1 MSELHEETHYQ
12 IALTN
17 RQVLTAFVILLGCLF
32 VAFFAGVR
40 IGRDVLSGAD
50 HEAAAEAGKASDESD
65 LNDEL
70 AFFSST
76 SGTRKNSAPKA
87 VGTDRS
93 GRGRPGRDRPRRGQP
108 ALENTQSTL
117 EPRAATPSVA
127 ESPLVAEESQARS
140 AQIESGL
147 PSPVVMRPGELARR
161 ADELRPATAFDS
173 PAIIQVFSSTERSQ
187 AESVLERLMIAGF
200 RGYLSPFTID
210 GQKHYR
216 VRVGPLSDRAQ
227 AVEQAA
233 RLERELGLDTWIP
246 STID

>member
-40 IGRDVLSGAD
+40 IGRDVLSGTD
-50 HEAAAEAGKASDESD
+50 KEATAKAGEASDESD
-65 LNDEL
+65 LADEL

-76 SGTRKNSAPKA
+76 SGTRKSSAPKA
-87 VGTDRS
+87 VGTDRP
-93 GRGRPGRDRPRRGQP
+93 GRGQPGRDRS
-108 ALENTQSTL
+108 ALGNTQPTL

-127 ESPLVAEESQARS
+127 EEPLFAEESQARD
-140 AQIESGL
+140 AQIESAL
-147 PSPVVMRPGELARR
+147 PSPVVMRPGELARG
-161 ADELRPATAFDS
+161 ADPRLPAAASGS
-173 PAIIQVFSSTERSQ
+173 PAVIQVFSSTDRSQ
-187 AESVLERLMIAGF
+187 AQSILERLTSAGF
-200 RGYLSPFTID
+200 KGYLSPFTID
-210 GQKHYR
+210 GQEHYR
-216 VRVGPLSDRAQ
+216 VRVGPLPDREQ
-227 AVEQAA
+227 AVEQAV